1 MIPQGVSRSPQ
12 GTARV
17 PQGVFRVPQGT
28 QRIPVNPPALTPFIS
43 QQAFCGIG
51 DSRMA
56 FAVMRAMIQWVNVHS
71 GGRLCMGPGYNQGI
85 SSATLSDLYTGAVG
99 GRGIAV
105 ILAVMAK
112 IWWLDGGIN
121 DLGAGATGATCLTRR
136 KAIRDAIWAQDPTA
150 RIIETTVFPNV
161 TIAGGSGA
169 EYNEWVIFTAGLMAL
184 QGTDPRLRIVDV
196 HTGYNNA
203 TMNFDGLHPNAIGA
217 RFVGSR
223 VATALIALYDVAFN
237 PVTDFD
243 VGNVFPDTAMTGS
256 AAAGTNCTGNVP
268 TNYTLTATAFGIT
281 PAASVAAQT
290 LTYNGVSYQC
300 TTIDA
305 VGTASG
311 AGSWT
316 LTHPITGANTGL
328 TTFFRGINMESG
340 GIIQVTAT
348 DGVSDPVGFYCF
360 GGQWG
365 SNGQFMATSNDASGG
380 LSPAKIDPTFMR
392 STAGYPTADL
402 TTQSYSWIAGFI
414 AGAVDVRIKIAHPT
428 FRKAPREL
436 VAYGTPTKVGGQM
449 LLSRNSPAVG
459 LNEQFTAISLVAG
472 GGTTVTSVWTDVD
485 ATTLA
490 FVKNAAGA
498 DPTVQNYV
506 AVAGDQT
513 YKFVGKVTWANSFGS
528 VTDSTPAT
536 TNAVT

>member
-1 MIPQGVSRSPQ
+1 MFGGVGRIGIPSSLGSVMGQG
-12 GTARV
+12 G
-17 PQGVFRVPQGT
+17 GVAPISLFT
-28 QRIPVNPPALTPFIS
+28 S
-43 QQAFCGIG
+43 QQPFCEIG
-51 DSRMA
+51 DSRDA
-56 FAVMRAMIQWVNVHS
+56 FGVMRSLAQWVNVHS
-71 GGRLCMGPGYNQGI
+71 GGRLAMGPGSNQGI
-85 SSATLSDLYTGAVG
+85 ASATMDDLYTGAVG

-105 ILAVMAK
+105 ILATRAK
-112 IWWLDGGIN
+112 IWHLNGGIN

-136 KAIRDAIWAQDPTA
+136 KRFRDAIWAQDPTA

-184 QGTDPRLRIVDV
+184 QGTDPRLTIVDV
-196 HTGYNNA
+196 HTGYDNA
-203 TMNFDGLHPNAIGA
+203 TMNFDGLHPNAKGA

-223 VATALIALYDVAFN
+223 IATAVIALYDPTFN

-243 VGNVFPDTAMTGS
+243 VGNVFPDTAMNGS
-256 AAAGTNCTGNVP
+256 AAAGLNCTGNVP
-268 TNYTLTATAFGIT
+268 TNYTLTGAAFGIT
-281 PAASVAAQT
+281 PAASVASQT
-290 LTYNGVSYQC
+290 LAYNGVPYQC
-300 TTIDA
+300 TTIDV

-311 AGSWT
+311 AGTWT
-316 LTHPITGANTGL
+316 MSHLVTGANTGL
-328 TTFFRGINMESG
+328 TTFFRGLNMESG
-340 GIIQVTAT
+340 AIISVTAT
-348 DGVSDPVGFYCF
+348 DGVSDPVGFYAF

-365 SNGQFMATSNDASGG
+365 SNGAWLSTSNDASGG
-380 LSPAKIDPTFMR
+380 LSPAKIDPTFVR
-392 STAGYPTADL
+392 STNGYPTADL
-402 TTQSYSWIAGFI
+402 TTQSYSWIAAFI

-459 LNEQFTAISLVAG
+459 LNEQFSAISVVAG
-472 GGTTVTSVWTDVD
+472 GGMAVTSIWTDVD

-490 FVKNAAGA
+490 FVQNAQGA

-528 VTDSTPAT
+528 ATDSTPAT